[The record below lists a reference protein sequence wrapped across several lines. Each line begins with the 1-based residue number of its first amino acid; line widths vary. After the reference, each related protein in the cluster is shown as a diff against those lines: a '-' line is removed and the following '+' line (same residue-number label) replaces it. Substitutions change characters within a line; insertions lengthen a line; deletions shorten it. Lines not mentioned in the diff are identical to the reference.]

1 MHSDDAKAFNVND
14 KDEVSIAIVGGDRD
28 LIFGD
33 VLIRVKDS
41 YALEM
46 HIDTDEANAAELGKG
61 ALGAM
66 IPVDVDDAAENVIY
80 QPIAGAHAALV
91 NVKAKS

>member
-1 MHSDDAKAFNVND
+1 MHSRDAQNFGVKD
-14 KDEVSIAIVGGDRD
+14 KDEVSVKIIGGGRD

-46 HIDTDEANAAELGKG
+46 HIDMDEANAAELGRKASG
-61 ALGAM
+61 DLSA
-66 IPVDVDDAAENVIY
+66 VDVDDDVYQSASSAA
-80 QPIAGAHAALV
+80 AKL
-91 NVKAKS
+91 KA